1 MTAKVGRTEK
11 SGWPSYR
18 YLRSAVSVW
27 VRLQPTGGGGG
38 GGGGGGEGGRE
49 EGGEWGGIEKALVI

>member
-27 VRLQPTGGGGG
+27 VRLQPTVGDGGGGG
-38 GGGGGGEGGRE
+38 GGRGGRE
-49 EGGEWGGIEKALVI
+49 GVGGVEKSRVI